1 MDLAV
6 DLAALRESGPLLWQ
20 GFLVTLQLIVLV
32 VPLGLALG
40 LAIAVIH
47 RATPTR
53 LRFLVEIYI
62 DMLRA
67 FPALVLIV
75 LVFYGWPFLGI
86 KLGEITAVVFALS
99 FAASGYYG
107 EIFRASIGS
116 IAKGQ
121 WEAARATGFNAAQ
134 AFVYVILPQA
144 LRRAIPPLLGNTI
157 ELSKGT
163 ALAAV
168 VSVPELLR
176 NAQVA
181 QNATYSPAPL
191 IAAALIFYLLFAP
204 LVRVASL
211 GEAKPN
217 WRRR

>member
-1 MDLAV
+1 MDWSV
-6 DLAALRESGPLLWQ
+6 DLAALHDSGPLLWQ

-32 VPLGLALG
+32 IPLGLILG
-40 LAIAVIH
+40 LAVAVAH
-47 RATPTR
+47 RAAPGR
-53 LRFLVEIYI
+53 LRWLVEIYI
-62 DMLRA
+62 DVLRA

-86 KLGEITAVVFALS
+86 KLGEITSVVLALS

-107 EIFRASIGS
+107 EIFRAAIGS
-116 IAKGQ
+116 VARGQ

-134 AFVYVILPQA
+134 AFVYVVLPQA

-211 GEAKPN
+211 GETRPT
-217 WRRR
+217 WQR